1 LIATVERI
9 GVCRSKGSEATTL
22 FHRVKVKLSRKYRVW
37 PVPGDDRYIELDP
50 SEYLDRYITVQ
61 QYQPRSAAHD
71 DERGLSQDVAQLRP

>member
-1 LIATVERI
+1 M
-9 GVCRSKGSEATTL
+9 

-61 QYQPRSAAHD
+61 QYQPGSSLA
-71 DERGLSQDVAQLRP
+71 